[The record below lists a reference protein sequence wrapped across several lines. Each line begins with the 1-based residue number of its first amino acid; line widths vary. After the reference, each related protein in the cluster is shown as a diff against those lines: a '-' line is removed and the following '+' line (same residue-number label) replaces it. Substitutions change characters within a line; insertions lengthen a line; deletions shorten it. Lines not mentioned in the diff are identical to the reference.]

1 MLLLTLDYWTDHV
14 LLALALFAA
23 LAFVV
28 SSVADYRR
36 QKRTDIE
43 AVGFMPWTA
52 ISVFSALFA
61 LMAGALA
68 LKS

>member
-1 MLLLTLDYWTDHV
+1 MPLLTLDYWTDHV
-14 LLALALFAA
+14 LIALALFAA

-28 SSVADYRR
+28 SSVADYLR
-36 QKRTDIE
+36 QKRKDIE

-68 LKS
+68 FKS

>member
-1 MLLLTLDYWTDHV
+1 MLSLDYWDDHF
-14 LLALALFAA
+14 LLGISIAA
-23 LAFVV
+23 GAVFVY

-68 LKS
+68 FKS